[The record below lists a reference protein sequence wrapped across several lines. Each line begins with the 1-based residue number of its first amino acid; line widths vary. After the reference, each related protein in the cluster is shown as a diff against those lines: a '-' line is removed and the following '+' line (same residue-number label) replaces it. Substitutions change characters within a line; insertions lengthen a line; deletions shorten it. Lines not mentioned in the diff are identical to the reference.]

1 MRVFSPIHVEAEG
14 LFRSRHC
21 FVSGDQVLGE
31 LGTAFRSRES
41 VFSQADGQRFV
52 IRTKGGISTVYSMHL
67 GEIEWATAERF
78 EISYRAVPYYLRRTG
93 PLGGYQLRNEQDA
106 LLLEITMAAVPGR
119 RTEIEMAQ
127 AADLPLVVL
136 VYSLVRRRAQRWRR
150 RVGSSR

>member
-1 MRVFSPIHVEAEG
+1 MRVVTPIHVEAEG
-14 LFRSRHC
+14 LLQRKHC

-31 LGTAFRSRES
+31 LGTAFLSRES
-41 VFSQADGQRFV
+41 VF
-52 IRTKGGISTVYSMHL
+52 SMHL

-93 PLGGYQLRNEQDA
+93 PLGVYPLQNEQDA
-106 LLLEITMAAVPGR
+106 VVLEITMAAFPAR
-119 RTEIEMAQ
+119 RTEIEMVQ

-136 VYSLVRRRAQRWRR
+136 AYFLVRLRAQRWRR

>member
-1 MRVFSPIHVEAEG
+1 MRVFSPIHVESEG
-14 LFRSRHC
+14 LLRRRHC

-31 LGTAFRSRES
+31 LGTAFLSRES

-52 IRTKGGISTVYSMHL
+52 IRSKGGIGAVYSMHL

-93 PLGGYQLRNEQDA
+93 PMGAYQLRNEQDA
-106 LLLEITMAAVPGR
+106 VVLEITMATFPAR
-119 RTEIEMAQ
+119 RTEIEMVQ
-127 AADLPLVVL
+127 AADLPLVAL
-136 VYSLVRRRAQRWRR
+136 AYFLVRLRAQRWRR

>member
-14 LFRSRHC
+14 LLHRRHS
-21 FVSGDQVLGE
+21 FMSGDQVLGE
-31 LGTAFRSRES
+31 LGTAFLSRES

-52 IRTKGGISTVYSMHL
+52 IRTKGWISTVYSMQL

-78 EISYRAVPYYLRRTG
+78 EISYRTVPYYLRRTG
-93 PLGGYQLRNEQDA
+93 PLGGYELRNEQDA
-106 LLLEITMAAVPGR
+106 VVLEITMATFPGR
-119 RTEIEMAQ
+119 RTEIEMVQ

-136 VYSLVRRRAQRWRR
+136 AYFLVRLRAQRWRR

>member
-1 MRVFSPIHVEAEG
+1 VRVSSPIHVEADG
-14 LFRSRHC
+14 LLRRRHC

-31 LGTAFRSRES
+31 LGTEFLSRES
-41 VFSQADGQRFV
+41 IFSQADGQRFV
-52 IRTKGGISTVYSMHL
+52 IRTKSRISAVYRMHL

-93 PLGGYQLRNEQDA
+93 PLGAYQLRNAQDA
-106 LLLEITMAAVPGR
+106 VVLEITMATFPGR
-119 RTEIEMAQ
+119 RTEIEMVQ

-136 VYSLVRRRAQRWRR
+136 AYFLVRRRAQHWRR

>member
-1 MRVFSPIHVEAEG
+1 MRVLSPIHVEVEG
-14 LFRSRHC
+14 LLRRRHY

-31 LGTAFRSRES
+31 LRTAFLSRES

-52 IRTKGGISTVYSMHL
+52 LRTKGGISAVYSMHL

-93 PLGGYQLRNEQDA
+93 PLGGYELRNEQDA
-106 LLLEITMAAVPGR
+106 VVLEITMAGVPAR

-136 VYSLVRRRAQRWRR
+136 AYLLVRRRAQRWRG

>member
-1 MRVFSPIHVEAEG
+1 MSSARLTDSA
-14 LFRSRHC
+14 L
-21 FVSGDQVLGE
+21 
-31 LGTAFRSRES
+31 
-41 VFSQADGQRFV
+41 

-106 LLLEITMAAVPGR
+106 LVLEITMAAVPGR

-127 AADLPLVVL
+127 AADLHLVVL